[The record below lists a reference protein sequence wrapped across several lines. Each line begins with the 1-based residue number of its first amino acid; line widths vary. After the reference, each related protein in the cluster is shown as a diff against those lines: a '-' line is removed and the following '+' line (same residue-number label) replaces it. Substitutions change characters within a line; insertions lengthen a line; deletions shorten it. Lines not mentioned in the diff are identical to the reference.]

1 PTAPGTPKPLTENQ
15 ARNTRF
21 KGMRNGKPHP
31 LADTTLGSSI
41 PKSRSWTV
49 TTSAPNRKGLTT
61 DRTTQ
66 GKTTTTLVPLTPLLL
81 PTIVTLILLS
91 PLLVTIV
98 RSSTSHKKELTGA
111 PETSDSPPNID
122 TTPTELGYL
131 CGGVRYAAE
140 TALAELY
147 LRGKIRRENPNS
159 PHFVLTEPE
168 NRTLTAQPV
177 QDDIAHALRTEGP
190 QKLPELIVAA
200 QEGATMKTLKEGLT
214 DKGLLST
221 DLRGRQHW
229 ALKRNIHS
237 RSVVGILFGAG
248 MTTTMLVQQENFF
261 WTVGSLLA
269 GVLAMTLG
277 AIGVFIGFTSS
288 GRWVP
293 VNITTTGKTVVRRAV
308 ARHGPTQ
315 HSNPGDRVSLD
326 QALHRVAV
334 NGILHLARAPHRLNP
349 HGYREHDKATP
360 PGVAGR
366 DHPTTD
372 TGSRKKGNELEFDPG
387 LLHRFVTE
395 F

>member
-1 PTAPGTPKPLTENQ
+1 
-15 ARNTRF
+15 
-21 KGMRNGKPHP
+21 M
-31 LADTTLGSSI
+31 
-41 PKSRSWTV
+41 
-49 TTSAPNRKGLTT
+49 
-61 DRTTQ
+61 
-66 GKTTTTLVPLTPLLL
+66 VPLTPLLV

-98 RSSTSHKKELTGA
+98 RSSTSHKKEPTGA
-111 PETSDSPPNID
+111 SETIDDPPNID

-159 PHFVLTEPE
+159 PLFVLTAPE

-177 QDDIAHALRTEGP
+177 QDDIAHSLRTEGP
-190 QKLPELIVAA
+190 KKLPELIVAA
-200 QEGATMKTLKEGLT
+200 QEGATMKTLQEELT

-221 DLRGRQHW
+221 DLGWRQHW

-237 RSVVGILFGAG
+237 RSVVGFLFGVG
-248 MTTTMLVQQENFF
+248 MIATMLVQQENFF
-261 WTVGSLLA
+261 WAMGSLLA

-293 VNITTTGKTVVRRAV
+293 ANITTTGKTIVRRAV
-308 ARHGPTQ
+308 AAHGPTQ
-315 HSNPGDRVSLD
+315 HWNPAERVGLD
-326 QALHRVAV
+326 QALRRVAV
-334 NGILHLARAPHRLNP
+334 NGILHLARAPHRLTH
-349 HGYREHDKATP
+349 HGYREQDRTTP
-360 PGVAGR
+360 PGVAGP

-372 TGSRKKGNELEFDPG
+372 TKPRKKGNEPEFDPG